1 MGAIAGF
8 TGMGA
13 DEASVGQ
20 LAVVILPIAAIVMLV
35 RRWLVPWYV
44 RRHPQLFAG

>member
-13 DEASVGQ
+13 DGAPVDQ
-20 LAVVILPIAAIVMLV
+20 LAVVILQIAALVLLV